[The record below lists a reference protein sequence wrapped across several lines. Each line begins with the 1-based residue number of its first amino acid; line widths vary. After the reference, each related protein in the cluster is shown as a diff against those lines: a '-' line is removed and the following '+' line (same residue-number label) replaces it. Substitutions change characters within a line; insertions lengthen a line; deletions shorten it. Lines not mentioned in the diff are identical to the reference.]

1 MAHYKYDRLS
11 AQDNDFL
18 AWEHENL
25 PMHGGSTQIFSAG
38 PLAREDGGIDFPAVR
53 RGIEGILHRIPRY
66 REKLAWIPGTEHAVW
81 VDDPAFN
88 LDYHLRHTA
97 LPRPGSDEQ
106 LKQLAARITER
117 PLDRSRPLWEIWIVE
132 GLSDGRFATIGKT
145 HHCMVDGAGGMD
157 LAKNLFSTTP
167 DYEETEPALYVP
179 RPRPRAGELRR
190 DEWLRLAGLPIQL
203 VEGLVGFARGSDDL
217 SADLVDRVRA
227 LGRMAWWKA
236 VPASDTPLNGP
247 PGLHRRVDWLDLPLG
262 EIKEIRKALGCSVN
276 DVVLGIVNNAIREF
290 LMHRQ
295 VDPSNLVFRVATP
308 VNVRRAE
315 EAHSGGNRVSTWI
328 VPLPLHESDQRAQV
342 AAIHETTE
350 ELKRSHQAS
359 AIEMVEAMHEWIPID
374 LQSLSQG
381 VQNLYVTNVPG
392 PQLPLYLMGA
402 ELQEIY
408 LHPPLLENLGLAI
421 GVLSYNGRVCWGI
434 TADYDRI
441 PDVDHLADLVRA
453 SYRGLAAAAGVRL
466 AAEQASG
473 GRRDAPATL
482 PGRPGTAPI
491 PGTSDA

>member
-18 AWEHENL
+18 AWERQNL

-38 PLAREDGGIDFPAVR
+38 PLARDDGGIDFPAVR
-53 RGIEGILHRIPRY
+53 AGIEAILHRIPRY
-66 REKLAWIPGTEHAVW
+66 REKLAWIPGTHHAVW

-97 LPRPGSDEQ
+97 LPRPGSDDQ
-106 LKQLAARITER
+106 LKQLAARIAER
-117 PLDRSRPLWEIWIVE
+117 PLDRSRPLWEIWVVE

-167 DYEETEPALYVP
+167 EYTRPERVRYVP
-179 RPRPRAGELRR
+179 RPLPRPGELRR
-190 DEWLRLAGLPIQL
+190 DEWLRLAALPL
-203 VEGLVGFARGSDDL
+203 RAVDGLVGFARGAEDL
-217 SADLVDRVRA
+217 SGEIVDRVRA

-247 PGLHRRVDWLDLPLG
+247 PGLHRRVDWLDLPLA
-262 EIKEIRKALGCSVN
+262 EIKAIRKALGCSVN
-276 DVVLGIVNNAIREF
+276 DVVLGIVTNAVRQF
-290 LMHRQ
+290 LIHRQ
-295 VDPSNLVFRVATP
+295 VDPGDLVFRAATP
-308 VNVRRAE
+308 VNVRRDD

-328 VPLPLHESDQRAQV
+328 VPLPLHEADASEQV
-342 AAIHETTE
+342 AAIHATTE

-359 AIEMVEAMHEWIPID
+359 AIEMVEALHEWIPID
-374 LQSLSQG
+374 LQALSQG

-392 PQLPLYLMGA
+392 PQFPLYLMGA
-402 ELQEIY
+402 ELRELY
-408 LHPPLLENLGLAI
+408 LQPPLLENLGVAI

-441 PDVDHLADLVRA
+441 PDVDHLADLIR
-453 SYRGLAAAAGVRL
+453 SSFERLAGAAGVRVND
-466 AAEQASG
+466 ASPRPDYG
-473 GRRDAPATL
+473 SPARGEST
-482 PGRPGTAPI
+482 RAV
-491 PGTSDA
+491 